1 MELIVNQ
8 EKMLDLMK
16 SFYQVTSMRFVL
28 FNNDYEEILA
38 YPLEGHPICRHMQKD
53 EAFLKRCENCNHAH
67 FTQCSKMMK
76 TDIYHCHFGL
86 VEVTVPLILH
96 NKIVGYAMLGQI
108 TDKENYVELL
118 NTALEYVQKNKSRLL
133 IDESLLKQV
142 QYFPREKLIAITKIL
157 EACTNYIVANEL
169 LDVKKESM
177 LDQVLT
183 YIDQNYL
190 TINTIE
196 DICDALKISR
206 TSLYALFQ
214 KSFHIGIQK
223 YIASLRLEYAK
234 KLLEETDLPIYEI
247 AYQSRFNDYNYFSH
261 VFKKT
266 FHHAPSFYRNRKS

>member
-8 EKMLDLMK
+8 EKMIDLMK

-53 EAFLKRCENCNHAH
+53 EVFLKRCEACNHTH
-67 FTQCSKMMK
+67 FMQCSKTMK
-76 TDIYHCHFGL
+76 TDIYYCHFGL
-86 VEVTVPLILH
+86 VEVTVPLLLH

-108 TDKENYVELL
+108 TDKDNYQDLL
-118 NTALEYVQKNKSRLL
+118 QNALEHIQNYEGSASINE
-133 IDESLLKQV
+133 DYLKQV
-142 QYFPREKLIAITKIL
+142 QYFPHEKLIAITKIL

-177 LDQVLT
+177 LDRVLT

-214 KSFHIGIQK
+214 KSFHTGIQK

-266 FHHAPSFYRNRKS
+266 FHHAPSFYRSRKS